1 MSARTV
7 GHVILCCRDMIEEV
21 GWKVRLC
28 QGRAMLW
35 LGGNER
41 GDGHEVVVKEC
52 QGCTWMRW
60 CRCVR
65 AGEEQTR

>member
-7 GHVILCCRDMIEEV
+7 GHIILYCRDMIEEV

-35 LGGNER
+35 RNGHER
-41 GDGHEVVVKEC
+41 GDGREGVVEKC
-52 QGCTWMRW
+52 QGYTCMEW

-65 AGEEQTR
+65 VGVEQTR